1 MTRSDQPAADPIDP
15 RIEDV
20 LRYAI
25 AIGATLL
32 LLLPAARG
40 SSELLGWLPLWLLA
54 MPLSAW
60 WALHRFRLLAAPS
73 EPRSNATHRRRTGP
87 QARRRARPSTRPALR
102 NPQNLTPIARMPHTQ
117 IRKVRP
123 RDFVHATRMPPPC

>member
-1 MTRSDQPAADPIDP
+1 MTRSDQSTVDPIDP
-15 RIEDV
+15 RIEAV

-40 SSELLGWLPLWLLA
+40 FNDMIGWLPLWLLA

-60 WALHRFRLLAAPS
+60 WVLHRFRLPAQTPI
-73 EPRSNATHRRRTGP
+73 RRNTAVRRHSGP
-87 QARRRARPSTRPALR
+87 QAHRRPRPQTRPTVSRA
-102 NPQNLTPIARMPHTQ
+102 A
-117 IRKVRP
+117 
-123 RDFVHATRMPPPC
+123 

>member
-1 MTRSDQPAADPIDP
+1 MNRSDLPAIDPIDP

-60 WALHRFRLLAAPS
+60 WALHRFRLPAGTPVR
-73 EPRSNATHRRRTGP
+73 RSDIARRRRAGP
-87 QARRRARPSTRPALR
+87 QARRRVRPSTHPAL
-102 NPQNLTPIARMPHTQ
+102 PKA
-117 IRKVRP
+117 
-123 RDFVHATRMPPPC
+123 A

>member
-1 MTRSDQPAADPIDP
+1 MNRSDPPAADPIDL

-40 SSELLGWLPLWLLA
+40 SSELLGWLPMWLLA

-60 WALHRFRLLAAPS
+60 WALHRFRLPT
-73 EPRSNATHRRRTGP
+73 ATTERPAHVTPRRRTGP
-87 QARRRARPSTRPALR
+87 WTTRQFR
-102 NPQNLTPIARMPHTQ
+102 
-117 IRKVRP
+117 VG
-123 RDFVHATRMPPPC
+123 AT